1 MCTLEKGCSS
11 TRMLHK
17 RVSNSCNGKLL
28 GCRDTYDEQFYL
40 NPALVTDAKRR
51 REKSL
56 QSIFFSLLSKQCDFS
71 RIVFPIQEM
80 LICSGKQWRWLQ
92 FGCLSSLKVEI
103 QVHGSLGVSDGRSQ
117 FTDQKQTSAKWK
129 INFRITRF
137 HPVDGNL
144 ERGTGWME
152 SKKINWTL
160 LLLIIYNVN
169 CTMCAA
175 CIVPV
180 YAAWPRNTSLGR
192 NLIWL
197 SFELNAQCNLTK
209 WRPKESKPDICWS
222 LDLVSRG
229 FAAKAG

>member
-11 TRMLHK
+11 TRMLQK
-17 RVSNSCNGKLL
+17 RVSNLAMESCLVAETHMMNGFTWTQLL
-28 GCRDTYDEQFYL
+28 RQM
-40 NPALVTDAKRR
+40 P
-51 REKSL
+51 REAGRKVCKAF
-56 QSIFFSLLSKQCDFS
+56 FFSLLSKQCDFS

-80 LICSGKQWRWLQ
+80 SICSGKQWRWLQ